1 MSHKGNK
8 PPDASAGP
16 SASEVG
22 EVLLRP
28 GIDRVFESL
37 KRRRRRL
44 VLLALKRG
52 SVETEADVMVRG
64 GDETGAAEIDLY
76 HSHLPKLAEAGY
88 IEWDP
93 DTGEISEGPRFDEV
107 EPLLELIERHADE
120 LPPGWP

>member
-1 MSHKGNK
+1 MSHRGNK
-8 PPDASAGP
+8 SPDAPAGP
-16 SASEVG
+16 SASEPG

-37 KRRRRRL
+37 RNRRRRL
-44 VLLALKRG
+44 VLFAVKHG
-52 SVETEADVMVRG
+52 NVETEADVMVRG
-64 GDETGAAEIDLY
+64 GNETASAEIDLY
-76 HSHLPKLAEAGY
+76 HNHLPKLAEAGY

>member
-1 MSHKGNK
+1 MSHKGNRS
-8 PPDASAGP
+8 PDASAEP
-16 SASEVG
+16 SASGVG
-22 EVLLRP
+22 DVLLRP
-28 GIDRVFESL
+28 GIDQVFESL
-37 KRRRRRL
+37 GNRRRRL

-64 GDETGAAEIDLY
+64 GNETASAEIELY
-76 HSHLPKLAEAGY
+76 HNHLPKLAEAGY